1 MDVSPEGCRLRVT
14 DAGRARLRRQR
25 ARGDAFGAQHGVR
38 EVVSTGDGEITIN
51 AAESPLLWLRRR
63 KGRDGADLLGDAEF
77 AAGERL
83 RSDFTLAH
91 LMPRMGADW
100 ERQGSRGVAIGLTP
114 GEMRLAAQQRVEKAM
129 SAVGP
134 ELSGLLLDVCCFLK
148 GLDLVE
154 RERLWPARSAKV
166 VLCLGLS
173 ALARH
178 YGYGNVARGPAQGRG
193 ITMWGTADY
202 RPEFS
207 PAPPPEGHPA

>member
-1 MDVSPEGCRLRVT
+1 MDISHKGRQRVT
-14 DAGRARLRRQR
+14 DAGRARLRRLR
-25 ARGDAFGAQHGVR
+25 ATGDVFAAQHGSR
-38 EVVSTGDGEITIN
+38 EMVSTGDGEITIN
-51 AAESPLLWLRRR
+51 AAESPLLWLKRR

-100 ERQGSRGVAIGLTP
+100 ERQGGRGVVIGLTP
-114 GEMRLAAQQRVEKAM
+114 GEARLAAQQRVEKAM
-129 SAVGP
+129 SAVGS

-148 GLDLVE
+148 GLDQVE
-154 RERLWPARSAKV
+154 RERFWPARSAKV

-193 ITMWGTADY
+193 ITMWGSADY